1 MALVVGDLVS
11 KDIGPRSKVWTER
24 EKLEAAAWEFSN
36 TGTFFLCLVLCNMEV
51 LRSLSFHGHHNR
63 QRTT

>member
-36 TGTFFLCLVLCNMEV
+36 TGTFFLCPVLCSREV
-51 LRSLSFHGHHNR
+51 LRSLSSYGHHNR